1 MDTSKEISERENQTA
16 SPPEQSCL
24 SCRVVGASVC
34 TACSAYLAGTMYLGH
49 AKSKGHKYGLAA
61 GAVLFGALAVARAVS

>member
-1 MDTSKEISERENQTA
+1 MDPSQTSSERKDQTA

>member
-1 MDTSKEISERENQTA
+1 MDKTRESSERNDQNA
-16 SPPEQSCL
+16 SPPEQPCL

-34 TACSAYLAGTMYLGH
+34 TACSAYLAGTVYLGH